1 MATKKKPS
9 PAKPK
14 AKAKKPAS
22 NLNYA
27 KPKKVVKKSP
37 RPQALPGME
46 DRAVE
51 TIETMARD
59 YADIRDERIQ
69 LNVKESQ
76 LKSDLMTE
84 MKRLKKDH
92 YKRDGVEITIIH
104 EKENLKVKVKAHE
117 EDSDDEP
124 SHEEPDEE
132 PETNDEVAEPE
143 FEPAEV

>member
-37 RPQALPGME
+37 RPQRLPGME
-46 DRAVE
+46 DAAIDTLE
-51 TIETMARD
+51 TLAHD
-59 YADIRDERIQ
+59 YADVRDERMGLSKREGELQ
-69 LNVKESQ
+69 K
-76 LKSDLMTE
+76 DLLAE
-84 MKRLKKDH
+84 MKRQKKSH
-92 YKRDGVEITIIH
+92 YKHGRVVIDIVPES
-104 EKENLKVKVKAHE
+104 EKAKVKILK
-117 EDSDDEP
+117 EDADDEP

>member
-27 KPKKVVKKSP
+27 KPKKKSP
-37 RPQALPGME
+37 RPQNLPGME

-124 SHEEPDEE
+124 SNEP
-132 PETNDEVAEPE
+132 PEDVEVEVAEPE